1 MSSGEGFVGAD
12 FPGACKAGTLAHH
25 RRLQYICKFEFK
37 CEECEDRDD
46 LLTLPDVLV
55 RLPTP
60 YLAQFPDGRAHQ
72 ETTTAR
78 FRRQKTDVPLPQV
91 LHHGRDETLGSHL
104 IIRYMEHRRDMYISS
119 SELKDSYRRMVRCLL
134 QPHKRN
140 FSRIRSLLE
149 DDYGSTSAAGRPVT
163 QNMNNMLQLANM
175 PRSVLPKQNKRF
187 DTADE
192 WYVALAEMHVAQL
205 VFQHND
211 LIASEDDCRNK
222 YVARQ
227 LFRRLTKKGKISTYG
242 FTSDKWT
249 DFATNNELRAPALDG
264 EGSFKLW
271 CDDVR
276 PVNVLLDDDDKIAA
290 VID

>member
-1 MSSGEGFVGAD
+1 
-12 FPGACKAGTLAHH
+12 
-25 RRLQYICKFEFK
+25 
-37 CEECEDRDD
+37 
-46 LLTLPDVLV
+46 
-55 RLPTP
+55 
-60 YLAQFPDGRAHQ
+60 
-72 ETTTAR
+72 
-78 FRRQKTDVPLPQV
+78 
-91 LHHGRDETLGSHL
+91 
-104 IIRYMEHRRDMYISS
+104 
-119 SELKDSYRRMVRCLL
+119 MVRCLL